1 MALVKLAN
9 LEDLSG
15 HPREVAESGLQ
26 QYGQLL
32 NTWKAIMNRPDM
44 FAAYLPFLR
53 QVAGPGKL
61 NQQIKDICAL
71 YVGVLNHCRY
81 TASHRATSGL
91 KNGIEES
98 QMVAAVSG
106 DWGSF
111 DRPTQ
116 LALEFTKQLT
126 LNPATKTFEELPQ
139 AVDSGLLASIKET
152 FDDEEIVELAMTV
165 SMWNSIA
172 RFHRVMDFDLDMP
185 IAPEGVQPK

>member
-1 MALVKLAN
+1 MALVN
-9 LEDLSG
+9 LVELEGLSG

-32 NTWKAIMNRPDM
+32 NTWKAILNRPDM

-61 NQQIKDICAL
+61 NQQLKDICAL

-91 KNGIEES
+91 KNGITEAD
-98 QMVAAVSG
+98 MVAAVSG
-106 DWGSF
+106 DWDSL

-116 LALEFTKQLT
+116 IALEFTKQLT
-126 LNPATKTFEELPQ
+126 LNPALKTYGELPQ
-139 AVDSGLLASIKET
+139 AVDASVLSLLKET